1 MRVEPPG
8 EAAGGGGGSG
18 PSEPHCPGNGP
29 VVGITMGEP
38 AGIGPEVIVKAL
50 ADPEVRGLARY
61 VIYGMNEQLAYAA
74 DVAEVDPFWHRLQHD
89 AERAERALMH
99 DVVVLD
105 YDELSLLSSR
115 KPGPSRQGGA
125 ASLAFI
131 DDAIAAARRPIE
143 QAGIDAIVTAPISK
157 TSWSMTRTRFP
168 GHSELLQHRTKARR
182 MAMMFHGVEPD
193 GRPVRVTLATIHLP
207 LMDLRNQLSI
217 GAVFDPIDLTHQ
229 TLRELGVSRP
239 RIGVLGL
246 NPHAGENGRFGDE
259 EYRVIEPAIR
269 MAVDTGIDAVGPLPP
284 DTAFIPAQRSRF
296 DAYVAMYHD
305 QGLIP
310 MKMLAFDNAVNHTLG
325 LPIIRTSVDHGTA
338 FDLVGKNT
346 ADPGS
351 MKAAIRLAVRLARGR
366 SGSVADRASA

>member
-1 MRVEPPG
+1 MTPPL
-8 EAAGGGGGSG
+8 
-18 PSEPHCPGNGP
+18 PSPESVPDPPLSLPPRKP
-29 VVGITMGEP
+29 VLGITMGEP

-50 ADPEVRGLARY
+50 ADPEVRGLARF

-74 DVAEVDPFWHRLQHD
+74 DLAEVEPFWHRLQHD
-89 AERAERALMH
+89 AERADRPLMH

-115 KPGPSRQGGA
+115 EPGPSRQGGA
-125 ASLAFI
+125 ASLAFV
-131 DDAIAAARRPIE
+131 DDAVAAARRPVE
-143 QAGIDAIVTAPISK
+143 EAGIDAIVTAPICK
-157 TSWSMTRTRFP
+157 ASWSMTRTRFP
-168 GHSELLQHRTKARR
+168 GHSELLQHRTRAKR

-193 GRPVRVTLATIHLP
+193 GRPIRVTLASIHIP

-217 GAVFDPIDLTHQ
+217 GAVFDPIDLTHH
-229 TLRELGVSRP
+229 TLRDLGMARP

-246 NPHAGENGRFGDE
+246 NPHASENGKFGDE

-269 MAVDTGIDAVGPLPP
+269 MAVETGIDAIGPLPP
-284 DTAFIPAQRSRF
+284 DTAFIPAQRKRF

-310 MKMLAFDNAVNHTLG
+310 VKMLAFDNAVNHTLG

-338 FDLVGKNT
+338 FDLVGKNL

-351 MKAAIRLAVRLARGR
+351 MKSAIRLACDLAQRRVDASEG
-366 SGSVADRASA
+366 RASA